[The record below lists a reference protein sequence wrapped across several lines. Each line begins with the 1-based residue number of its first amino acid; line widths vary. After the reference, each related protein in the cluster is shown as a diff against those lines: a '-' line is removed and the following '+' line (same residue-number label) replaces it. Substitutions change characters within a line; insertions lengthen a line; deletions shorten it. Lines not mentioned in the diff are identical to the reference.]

1 MIAAHGREEGG
12 VLERWSDTLAD
23 LHGRI
28 AHRFARAEVRER
40 AGRYLAG
47 LLGRVER
54 KNGRQLAEAIGE
66 PEPRGVQRLLSDAV
80 WDADGVR
87 DDLRS
92 YVVDHLGEPESGV
105 LIVDDTGFVKKGAK
119 SVGVAR
125 QYTGTVGDTAN
136 ARVGVFLASASA
148 KGAAFV
154 DRALYL
160 PRAWT
165 DDPDRCRGAGVP
177 AAVRFA
183 TKLTLAQRMLE
194 RAFAAAVP
202 ARWAVADS
210 FYGRSHA
217 FRRWLEERGRAYVL
231 MVPNTHAVRYQ
242 GRRQTAAKLVRR
254 LPSDTWVLRSV
265 GMGVQGER
273 LHRWACLPLSEDC
286 PPGMRRR
293 LLVQQAMDDPSDL
306 AYHLAYGPDATP
318 VEELLRVGG
327 RRWQIEEG
335 FAQAKG
341 EVGLDHY
348 EVRTWAAWHRFM
360 TLCLLAHA
368 YLVVLRLAANQDE
381 PTAEKGAPVPA

>member
-1 MIAAHGREEGG
+1 MIAARGG
-12 VLERWSDTLAD
+12 GGGNVLERWSDTLAD

-28 AHRFARAEVRER
+28 ARRFARAEVRAR

-54 KNGRQLAEAIGE
+54 KNGWQLAEAIGE
-66 PEPRGVQRLLSDAV
+66 PEPRGVQRLLSAAS

-87 DDLRS
+87 DDLRT
-92 YVVDHLGEPESGV
+92 YVVEHLGDLVNGV
-105 LIVDDTGFVKKGAK
+105 LIVDDTGFVKKGDK
-119 SVGVAR
+119 SCGVAR
-125 QYTGTVGDTAN
+125 QYTGTVGATAN
-136 ARVGVFLASASA
+136 AQVGVFLAYASG

-165 DDPDRCRGAGVP
+165 DDPDRCGAAGIP
-177 AAVRFA
+177 ETVRFA
-183 TKLTLAQRMLE
+183 TKITLAQRMLE

-202 ARWAVADS
+202 ARWVVADS

-217 FRRWLEERGRAYVL
+217 FRRWLEERGQAYVL

-242 GRRQTAAKLVRR
+242 GRRQTATKLAER
-254 LPSDTWVLRSV
+254 LPSETWTLRSV
-265 GMGVQGER
+265 GTGVQGER
-273 LHRWACLPLSEDC
+273 RQLWACLPLSEEC
-286 PPGMRRR
+286 PAGMRRW
-293 LLVQQAMDDPSDL
+293 LLVQRDVDDPSDL
-306 AYHLAYGPDATP
+306 AYHLACGPDDTP
-318 VEELLRVGG
+318 VEELLRVCG

-341 EVGLDHY
+341 EVGLDQY

-368 YLVVLRLAANQDE
+368 YLVVMRLAANQDE
-381 PTAEKGAPVPA
+381 PAAEKGEPVPA